1 MADGNRW
8 SKKIEIMKLID
19 GKKAA
24 EKLKKEIAA
33 EVAAMIDNDMKAPHL
48 VAVLVGDDPASQT
61 YVSSKEK
68 ASRAVGITSS
78 VYRLSEKTSEKEL
91 LELIDFLNKDD
102 DVDGFIVQLPLPKH
116 INVEKVINS
125 IDYRKDVDGFHP
137 MNVGK
142 MVLGEPSLLSA
153 TPQGILYLLKTYKI
167 ETKGKNVVVLGRSNI
182 VGTPISILLSR
193 KSDFGDATVTL
204 CHSRTENLAEITLKA
219 DIIIAAIGQPEFLKA
234 DMVKKGVDII
244 DVGMHR
250 IPDEKTEKGYH
261 LTGDV
266 DFKAVS
272 KKAGYITPVPGGVGP
287 MTIAALL
294 KNTLLAAKSR
304 IG

>member
-1 MADGNRW
+1 
-8 SKKIEIMKLID
+8 MKLID
-19 GKKAA
+19 GKIAS

-33 EVAAMIDNDMKAPHL
+33 EVAAMIDNNIRAPHL

-61 YVSSKEK
+61 YVRSKEK
-68 ASRAVGITSS
+68 ASKTVGITSS
-78 VYRLSEKTSEKEL
+78 IYRLSEKTTEKEL
-91 LELIDFLNKDD
+91 LELIDFLNKDEE
-102 DVDGFIVQLPLPKH
+102 VDGFIVQLPLPKH
-116 INVEKVINS
+116 INVENIINS

-142 MVLGEPSLLSA
+142 MVLGQPSLLSA
-153 TPQGILYLLKTYKI
+153 TPQGILYLLETYKI
-167 ETKGKNVVVLGRSNI
+167 ETKGKNIVVLGRSNI

-193 KSDFGDATVTL
+193 KADFGDATVTL
-204 CHSRTENLAEITLKA
+204 CHSRTQNLAKITLKA
-219 DIIIAAIGQPEFLKA
+219 DIIIAAIGQPEFLKG
-234 DMVKKGVDII
+234 DMVKKGAVII

-250 IPDEKTEKGYH
+250 IPDEKAKRGYR

-266 DFKAVS
+266 DFEAVS
-272 KKAGYITPVPGGVGP
+272 KKASHITPVPGGVGP

-304 IG
+304 LK